1 MRDQNASRHRAVAD
15 LATRQHGRVAHWQL
29 LALGLSTSGI
39 HRWAGD
45 GRLHRVNR
53 AVYAVGHGATDYRGR
68 WMAAVLAC
76 GPGAVLSHRT
86 AAAHLGLRPVASAAI
101 HVTTP
106 RRANVH
112 GVTVHQARTIHAED
126 RAVRDGIP
134 VTSVARTAL
143 DCAQVMTPRE
153 LVRLLE
159 QAERLGLFDLVAI
172 ERVLARNPRRRG
184 AGRLRAA
191 LAEVNGDP
199 PRVNSPWERDL
210 LDFCVDHGIPKP
222 ELNVIVEGYEVDALW
237 RKKRL
242 IVELDSW
249 TFHRSRRAFVEDRRK
264 TSLLQ
269 LASYMV
275 LPITA
280 LDDEAARLIS
290 AAVAAR

>member
-1 MRDQNASRHRAVAD
+1 VYR
-15 LATRQHGRVAHWQL
+15 G
-29 LALGLSTSGI
+29 
-39 HRWAGD
+39 
-45 GRLHRVNR
+45 
-53 AVYAVGHGATDYRGR
+53 VYAVGRAGLTREGR
-68 WMAAVLAC
+68 CLAAVKAC
-76 GPGAVLSHRT
+76 GPGALLSHQT
-86 AAAHLGLRPVASAAI
+86 AAALWGLRRSTSGAI

-106 RRANVH
+106 RRVRPPGIRVH
-112 GVTVHQARTIHAED
+112 PAAVDPADIATVD
-126 RAVRDGIP
+126 KIP

-143 DCAQVMTPRE
+143 DCAETMTPSE
-153 LVRLLE
+153 IVRLLE
-159 QAERLGLFDLVAI
+159 QAERLGLFDLIAI
-172 ERVLARNPRRRG
+172 ERVLDRNPGRRG
-184 AGRLRAA
+184 AKPLKLA
-191 LAEVNGDP
+191 LALMEPDP

-269 LASYMV
+269 LANYMV

-280 LDDEAARLIS
+280 LDDEAAKLIS